1 MTEPLKTLTREQI
14 FTPRPFPKELVP
26 VPEWGGS
33 VYVRAMTAKERDKYQ
48 MAQIDFSEK
57 KPEIKG
63 DNQTA
68 SLCSMTICDE
78 NYKLIFSDPEDVK
91 LLGKQPAGVL
101 EPIAKVARRLSGLTD
116 DEVEKH
122 EKNSEKTTTDDS

>member
-1 MTEPLKTLTREQI
+1 MTEPVKTLTREQI
-14 FTPRPFPKELVP
+14 FTPRPFPKELVE

-33 VYVRAMTAKERDKYQ
+33 VWVRAMTAKEHDKYQ

-57 KPEIKG
+57 KPEVKG

-68 SLCSMTICDE
+68 LLCSMTVCDE
-78 NYKLIFSDPEDVK
+78 NYKLIFNDPEDAK

-101 EPIAKVARRLSGLTD
+101 HPIVKVARKLSGLTG

-122 EKNSEKTTTDDS
+122 EKNSEKTTTEDS